1 MREQWSKTP
10 NEGGAKCVTLLQ
22 SKLLSTRRS
31 GLFTARTPV
40 LVQQLEGILNM
51 GVSEGGADKLF
62 GLENVIG
69 F

>member
-1 MREQWSKTP
+1 MREQWSKTS
-10 NEGGAKCVTLLQ
+10 NEGGAKCVTLLE

-51 GVSEGGADKLF
+51 GVAEGGADKLF